1 MNYKTIMLFIVCVL
15 NNHFVNSQNIY
26 SLTEEKNQHRDT
38 IQLVDNKLILRII
51 SATKIK
57 NNSWYT
63 DILSNIGNNQL
74 LVRGQT
80 WMDKSQPSQWWQISP
95 DGGAHWEPFVKGDSF
110 NLSFLKPNMLTLSN
124 GSIIG
129 WEDGWNKNTAYDGHP
144 GESVRHTII
153 CASSMEELIKGNI
166 KTKEEAIASS
176 FVK

>member
-1 MNYKTIMLFIVCVL
+1 LEIINYWYEV
-15 NNHFVNSQNIY
+15 
-26 SLTEEKNQHRDT
+26 
-38 IQLVDNKLILRII
+38 KLGWI
-51 SATKIK
+51 
-57 NNSWYT
+57 
-63 DILSNIGNNQL
+63 
-74 LVRGQT
+74 
-80 WMDKSQPSQWWQISP
+80 KSQPSQWWQISP

-166 KTKEEAIASS
+166 KQRGSNFFTVYGSVDE
-176 FVK
+176 